1 MRFSFKKIGSV
12 LASTAM
18 LTSTVA
24 LAAAAN
30 FPAPFVA
37 SGAADVAIVHGGA
50 NAAFTDLVAVTDISS
65 YLSTELAKQTATGS
79 GGTGATPTITGEA
92 APLFSSGTKL
102 YINDTLNAV
111 KSVVTKSD
119 LPTVLKDGSFSGNVD
134 ASYTQA
140 IDVGFNPQIIY
151 AGKQP
156 TSDLDPQFLVQT
168 STTTANYIYNASLT
182 FSKAVALNHSDSEGQ
197 DIVMFGQ
204 KFTIASATGPTDLVL
219 LKTAEKVALTND
231 DPSAE
236 VTISGKT
243 YTIELISASDTAA
256 TVKVTDSD
264 GKSETKEIS
273 ENASKKVNGVTIA
286 ITNADETNLRLSANV
301 IAGAEKIT
309 IPGTQGSSVT
319 MGEEETVIDGTAVTI
334 TGGVGAAT
342 KIVVS
347 VRAPNSDK
355 DGILPGTS
363 FKDPVFGSFKLD
375 FAGLS
380 IKDDDTV
387 NREDIKVGYNGDDKM
402 EVAFT
407 NKDGKTATV
416 QYAKNWTAQGGIFG
430 GIQLQRDS
438 DGHNITI
445 REGEALYK
453 DNYVVV
459 GNEDNGKLLRVS
471 QITNSTTA
479 GTSGDKVQFV
489 DIFSGDTIEAT
500 ITADGVGTVSVGGK
514 VYDVRYNGTS
524 SNAENLVILNYPDSS
539 GTGGMVVYPTIQT
552 KGGAKLS
559 FYEPLIVPVTDW
571 DNIDIIVSGGHG
583 RDSGLS
589 TLGANLT
596 TIRFPDGDGYTDV
609 TVGGNRNE
617 GLFNITF
624 GSTTTALN
632 ATGNAAGVASV
643 SGAIGTL
650 SYNISSIDTA
660 NPTATHWANDAHN
673 SSLRIRLN
681 NPDGGAAIDL
691 PAIVL
696 FEEKDDNSLYQA
708 IIVTTEPGGDS
719 NDGVGVD
726 DIKRTWQADGTWD
739 AIALASNSKITKE
752 ADLFGTIATVDQG
765 DSDQYRGT
773 INYPAEQV
781 YANVYV
787 AENAAE
793 ISAGQAGSGG
803 ATGVTSLGSVAVT
816 DTEASS
822 VATKNLVVIGGS
834 CVNTVASQLLG
845 LSGKTCG
852 ADFTAK
858 TGIGAG
864 QFLIETFSRTG
875 DKVATLVAGYNAGDT
890 TNAAKYLTTQTVD
903 TMVGKKYK
911 GTSSTSAEL
920 VTEAAAPAAA

>member
-1 MRFSFKKIGSV
+1 MRFTFKKIGSV

-37 SGAADVAIVHGGA
+37 NGAADVAIVHGGA

-102 YINDTLNAV
+102 YINDTLNTV

-134 ASYTQA
+134 ASYTQT
-140 IDVGFNPQIIY
+140 IEVGFNPQITY

-156 TSDLDPQFLVQT
+156 TSDLDPQFLITT
-168 STTTANYIYNASLT
+168 STAAANYIYNASLT
-182 FSKAVALNHSDSEGQ
+182 FSKAVNLTHADSEGQ
-197 DIVMFGQ
+197 DITMFGQ
-204 KFTIASATGPTDLVL
+204 KFTIASATDETVLVL
-219 LKTAEKVALTND
+219 LKTAEKVALTNE

-264 GKSETKEIS
+264 GKSETKEVS
-273 ENASKKVNGVTIA
+273 ENASKKINGVTVA
-286 ITNADETNLRLSANV
+286 VTNADETNLKLSASV
-301 IAGAEKIT
+301 IAGAEKVKIST
-309 IPGTQGSSVT
+309 TQGSSIT
-319 MGEEETVIDGTAVTI
+319 IGEEDTVLDGTSTTI
-334 TGGVGAAT
+334 TGGTTAAT
-342 KIVVS
+342 KIIS
-347 VRAPNSDK
+347 SIRAPNSDN
-355 DGILPGTS
+355 DAIIQGAS
-363 FKDPVFGSFKLD
+363 FKDPVFGTFKFN

-380 IKDDDTV
+380 IKDDDTTA
-387 NREDIKVGYNGDDKM
+387 REDIIVKYNGDDKM
-402 EVAFT
+402 ELTLT
-407 NKDGKTATV
+407 NKDGITKSI
-416 QYAKNWTAQGGIFG
+416 QYAKNWTTPGQVE
-430 GIQLQRDS
+430 LQRDS
-438 DGHNITI
+438 DGHNITVL
-445 REGEALYK
+445 EKQNLFK
-453 DNYVVV
+453 DDYVVV
-459 GNEDNGKLLRVS
+459 GNEESGRLIRVS
-471 QITNSTTA
+471 QISNSTTA
-479 GTSGDKVQFV
+479 GISGDKATFV
-489 DIFSGDTIEAT
+489 DVFSGDSIET
-500 ITADGVGTVSVGGK
+500 TVTSDGVGTVSVGGK
-514 VYDVRYNGTS
+514 VYDVKYNGTS
-524 SNAENLVILNYPDSS
+524 TDATNWVTLSYPDSS
-539 GTGGMVVYPTIQT
+539 GTGAAVAYPTIQT
-552 KGGAKLS
+552 KGGAKVA
-559 FYEPLIVPVTDW
+559 FYEPLLNISLSDW
-571 DNIDIIVSGGHG
+571 DGDV
-583 RDSGLS
+583 
-589 TLGANLT
+589 GANALT
-596 TIRFPDGDGYTDV
+596 TIKIPDGDGYTDIAFANLANDLDGVLSIGVNV
-609 TVGGNRNE
+609 TFGTTTTRLNVSAASGFSSVAGTI
-617 GLFNITF
+617 GTLTFNIT
-624 GSTTTALN
+624 
-632 ATGNAAGVASV
+632 
-643 SGAIGTL
+643 SGASTPTKN
-650 SYNISSIDTA
+650 STNIY
-660 NPTATHWANDAHN
+660 
-673 SSLRIRLN
+673 LK
-681 NPDGGAAIDL
+681 NPDGGANVLL
-691 PAIVL
+691 PAIIV

-708 IIVTTEPGGDS
+708 LVVTLESGGDS
-719 NDGVGVD
+719 NDGIGVD
-726 DIKRTWQADGTWD
+726 DVKRTWQADGTWD
-739 AIALASNSKITKE
+739 AIALASNSKKEKE
-752 ADLFGTIATVDQG
+752 ADLFGTIALVDKG
-765 DSDQYRGT
+765 DSDQYSAT
-773 INYPAEQV
+773 ISYPAEQV
-781 YANVYV
+781 YANIYI

-816 DTEASS
+816 DAEASS